1 MIAHSPIESVPGRR
15 TPLASTSPSFS
26 IMDTPV
32 RPGKAPSF
40 SLFHRRDR

>member
-1 MIAHSPIESVPGRR
+1 
-15 TPLASTSPSFS
+15 
-26 IMDTPV
+26 MDTPV